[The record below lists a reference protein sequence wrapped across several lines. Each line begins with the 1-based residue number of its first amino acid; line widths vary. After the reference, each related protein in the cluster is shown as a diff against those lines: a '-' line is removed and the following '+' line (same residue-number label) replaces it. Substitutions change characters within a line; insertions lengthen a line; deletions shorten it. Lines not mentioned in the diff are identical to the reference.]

1 MKEKLI
7 ELVCERAGISE
18 DAATKAVDTIFGYL
32 KDNPEKLQELVAG
45 MSSSDAL
52 SRLPKLFGR

>member
-18 DAATKAVDTIFGYL
+18 EAATKAVDTILGYL
-32 KDNPEKLQELVAG
+32 KDNPEKLQELVGG
-45 MSSSDAL
+45 MSSSNAL
-52 SRLPKLFGR
+52 SGLAKRFRR